1 MGFSIAVLMYSVG
14 ISLADLPCLSCSI
27 VFLIS
32 SDVGGS
38 MFIESLG
45 IFFNR
50 FMKSALCNSSGVVL
64 SRLVLKCFRNASL
77 IYQGHS

>member
-32 SDVGGS
+32 SEVGGS
-38 MFIESLG
+38 MFIEKLMYILINHLNHGSLVQ
-45 IFFNR
+45 
-50 FMKSALCNSSGVVL
+50 ST
-64 SRLVLKCFRNASL
+64 
-77 IYQGHS
+77 